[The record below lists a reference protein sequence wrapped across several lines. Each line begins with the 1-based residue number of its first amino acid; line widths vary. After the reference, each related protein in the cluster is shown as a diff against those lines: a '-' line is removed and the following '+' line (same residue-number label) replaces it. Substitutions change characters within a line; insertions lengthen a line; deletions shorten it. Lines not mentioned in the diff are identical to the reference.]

1 MRHLRVSN
9 NSSTC
14 RALFLNQMLYFV
26 MQQLR
31 LLKIIKAVSICNNF
45 LQHYHMTT
53 IESLYKTFSYYSK
66 SKYLSLPSGYSFWK
80 WINFIRDF
88 FNRFVIPEIL
98 FYLQYLTTCE
108 VVSRTINLFQPINRS
123 FLYRFLKLVIYSTLS
138 ISAII

>member
-1 MRHLRVSN
+1 MNSINFKTMRHLRVSN

-45 LQHYHMTT
+45 LQHFHMTT

-80 WINFIRDF
+80 WMNFLVLLSQWRTLHYLILSKF
-88 FNRFVIPEIL
+88 YSWFLQQICNSWNSVLFTVFN
-98 FYLQYLTTCE
+98 
-108 VVSRTINLFQPINRS
+108 NLWSCF
-123 FLYRFLKLVIYSTLS
+123 
-138 ISAII
+138 